1 MDRSD
6 SQSDQPRKSLVDLDF
21 LGLRGVDPPK
31 TNMTMEE
38 TTMNEDGSP
47 IKNGDFPMSCY
58 IVFRGVYLLHQLVI
72 DLLRRHQTGWVMT
85 VTACRVKEVFV
96 GLVAAA

>member
-47 IKNGDFPMSCY
+47 IKNGDFPM
-58 IVFRGVYLLHQLVI
+58 
-72 DLLRRHQTGWVMT
+72 
-85 VTACRVKEVFV
+85 
-96 GLVAAA
+96 